1 MKKSLKKVLCGLMA
15 GLMVAVTVPA
25 ALPEAAYVMEVQAA
39 ARVATPKLVS
49 AKASGKSII
58 VFKWKAVKGA
68 SGYTVFRKEKGG
80 KWKNVAEVKGAK
92 KTAFSDTKVITG
104 TQYTY
109 SVKAFKNTK
118 GKKTFSSYNKKGVTA
133 IAGLYTLKLNSSR
146 ITLNPGKSYTL
157 KVNGTKL
164 TPAWRSSNSKIV
176 TVNKKG
182 RITAKKAGTAKI
194 TATLGGKKFVCT
206 VTVKKASASSNKTVQ
221 NYKKVK
227 NYLNKNGRYSED
239 GSRYIEMAIDADTTA
254 VLSYDPKE
262 NKLDIGLTLRVEEEN
277 IVSTVDVVVNCA
289 KPDTAKIYSGIFSGG
304 VELYTTANMKSS
316 TYTGKQNITFYNA
329 SGSKANTEIQEAA
342 NATLQ
347 AAMAGTEYILR
358 SKLNMSLKTLGFN
371 AYRL

>member
-1 MKKSLKKVLCGLMA
+1 MKKSLKKALCGLMA

-25 ALPEAAYVMEVQAA
+25 ALPEAAYVTEVQAA

-49 AKASGKSII
+49 AKASGKSKI

-164 TPAWRSSNSKIV
+164 TPVWKSSNSKIV

-221 NYKKVK
+221 NYTKVK

-304 VELYTTANMKSS
+304 VELYTTANMKLS
-316 TYTGKQNITFYNA
+316 TYTGKKNITFYNA

-371 AYRL
+371 AYKL

>member
-1 MKKSLKKVLCGLMA
+1 MRKTIKKALCGLMA

-25 ALPEAAYVMEVQAA
+25 ALPEAAYVTEVQAA

-49 AKASGKSII
+49 AKASGKSKI

-80 KWKNVAEVKGAK
+80 KWKNVTEVKGAK
-92 KTAFSDTKVITG
+92 KTSFSDTKVTTG

-109 SVKAFKNTK
+109 SVKAFKTTK

-133 IAGLYTLKLNSSR
+133 IAGLSTLKLNSSR

-164 TPAWRSSNSKIV
+164 APAWKSSNSKIV

-221 NYKKVK
+221 NYTKVK

-239 GSRYIEMAIDADTTA
+239 GSRYIEMSIDADTTA

-262 NKLDIGLTLRVEEEN
+262 NKLDMGLTLRVEEEN

-289 KPDTAKIYSGIFSGG
+289 KPDTAKVYSGIFSGG
-304 VELYTTANMKSS
+304 VELYTTANMKPS
-316 TYTGKQNITFYNA
+316 TYTGKQNITFYNT

>member
-1 MKKSLKKVLCGLMA
+1 MKKSLKKALCGLMA

-25 ALPEAAYVMEVQAA
+25 ALPEAAYVTEVQAA

-49 AKASGKSII
+49 AKASGKSKI

-68 SGYTVFRKEKGG
+68 SGYTVFRKQKGG

-164 TPAWRSSNSKIV
+164 TPVWRSSNSKIV

-221 NYKKVK
+221 NYTKVK

-277 IVSTVDVVVNCA
+277 IVSTVDVVVSCA

-304 VELYTTANMKSS
+304 VELYTTANMKPS
-316 TYTGKQNITFYNA
+316 TYTGKKNITFYNA

>member
-1 MKKSLKKVLCGLMA
+1 MRKTIKKALCGLMA

-25 ALPEAAYVMEVQAA
+25 AIPEAAYVTEVQAA

-49 AKASGKSII
+49 AKASGKSKI

-80 KWKNVAEVKGAK
+80 KWKNVTEVKGAK
-92 KTAFSDTKVITG
+92 KTSFSDTKVTTG

-109 SVKAFKNTK
+109 SVKAFKTTK

-133 IAGLYTLKLNSSR
+133 IAGLSTLKLNSSR

-164 TPAWRSSNSKIV
+164 APAWKSSNSKIV

-221 NYKKVK
+221 NYTKVK

-239 GSRYIEMAIDADTTA
+239 GSRYIEMSIDADTTA
-254 VLSYDPKE
+254 VLSYDPKG
-262 NKLDIGLTLRVEEEN
+262 NKLDMGLTLRVEEEN

-289 KPDTAKIYSGIFSGG
+289 KPDTAKVYSGIFSGG
-304 VELYTTANMKSS
+304 VELYTTANMKPS
-316 TYTGKQNITFYNA
+316 TYTGKQNITFYNT

>member
-25 ALPEAAYVMEVQAA
+25 ALPEAAYVTEVQAT

-49 AKASGKSII
+49 AKASGKSKI

-118 GKKTFSSYNKKGVTA
+118 GKKTFSSYNKKGVTT

-182 RITAKKAGTAKI
+182 RITDKKAGTAKI
-194 TATLGGKKFVCT
+194 TARLGGKKFVCT

-304 VELYTTANMKSS
+304 VELYTTANMKLS

>member
-49 AKASGKSII
+49 AKASGKSKI

-227 NYLNKNGRYSED
+227 KYLNKNGRYSED

>member
-1 MKKSLKKVLCGLMA
+1 MKKSLKKALCGLMA

-25 ALPEAAYVMEVQAA
+25 AIPEAAYVTEVQAA

-49 AKASGKSII
+49 AKASGKSKI

-109 SVKAFKNTK
+109 SVKAFKTTK

-164 TPAWRSSNSKIV
+164 APAWTSSNSKIAA
-176 TVNKKG
+176 VNKKG

-221 NYKKVK
+221 NYTKVK

-304 VELYTTANMKSS
+304 VELYTTANMKLS

>member
-25 ALPEAAYVMEVQAA
+25 ALPEAVYVAEVQAA

-49 AKASGKSII
+49 AKASGKSKI
-58 VFKWKAVKGA
+58 VFKWKAVKCA

-221 NYKKVK
+221 NYTKVK
-227 NYLNKNGRYSED
+227 NYLNKNGGYSED

-304 VELYTTANMKSS
+304 VELYTTANMKPS

>member
-1 MKKSLKKVLCGLMA
+1 MKKSLKKALCGLMA

-25 ALPEAAYVMEVQAA
+25 ALPEAAYVTEVQAA

-49 AKASGKSII
+49 AKASGKSKI

-221 NYKKVK
+221 NYTKVK

-277 IVSTVDVVVNCA
+277 IVSTVDVVVSCA

-304 VELYTTANMKSS
+304 VELYTTANMKPS
-316 TYTGKQNITFYNA
+316 TYTGKKNITFYNA

>member
-1 MKKSLKKVLCGLMA
+1 MKKSLKKALCGLMA

-25 ALPEAAYVMEVQAA
+25 AIPEAAYVTEVQAA

-49 AKASGKSII
+49 AKASGKSKI

-92 KTAFSDTKVITG
+92 KTAFSDTKVTTG

-109 SVKAFKNTK
+109 SVKAFKTTK

-164 TPAWRSSNSKIV
+164 TPAWKSSNSKIAA
-176 TVNKKG
+176 VNKKG

-221 NYKKVK
+221 NYTKVK

-304 VELYTTANMKSS
+304 VELYTTANMKLS

>member
-1 MKKSLKKVLCGLMA
+1 MRKMIKKALCGLMA

-25 ALPEAAYVMEVQAA
+25 AIPEAAYVTEVQAA

-49 AKASGKSII
+49 AKASGKSKI

-80 KWKNVAEVKGAK
+80 KWKNVTEVKGAK
-92 KTAFSDTKVITG
+92 KTSFSDTKVTTG

-109 SVKAFKNTK
+109 SVKAFKTTK

-133 IAGLYTLKLNSSR
+133 IAGLSTLKLNSSR

-164 TPAWRSSNSKIV
+164 APAWKSSNSKIV

-221 NYKKVK
+221 NYTKVK
-227 NYLNKNGRYSED
+227 NYINKNGRYSED
-239 GSRYIEMAIDADTTA
+239 GSRYIEMSIDADTTA

-262 NKLDIGLTLRVEEEN
+262 NKLDMGLTLRVEEEN

-289 KPDTAKIYSGIFSGG
+289 KPDTAKVYSGIFSGG
-304 VELYTTANMKSS
+304 VELYTTANMKPS
-316 TYTGKQNITFYNA
+316 TYTGKQNITFYNT

>member
-1 MKKSLKKVLCGLMA
+1 M
-15 GLMVAVTVPA
+15 
-25 ALPEAAYVMEVQAA
+25 QAA

-49 AKASGKSII
+49 AKASGKSKI

-194 TATLGGKKFVCT
+194 TATLGGKKFV
-206 VTVKKASASSNKTVQ
+206 SI
-221 NYKKVK
+221 
-227 NYLNKNGRYSED
+227 
-239 GSRYIEMAIDADTTA
+239 SR
-254 VLSYDPKE
+254 
-262 NKLDIGLTLRVEEEN
+262 
-277 IVSTVDVVVNCA
+277 
-289 KPDTAKIYSGIFSGG
+289 
-304 VELYTTANMKSS
+304 
-316 TYTGKQNITFYNA
+316 GKQ
-329 SGSKANTEIQEAA
+329 
-342 NATLQ
+342 
-347 AAMAGTEYILR
+347 AGKELCK
-358 SKLNMSLKTLGFN
+358 SQKL
-371 AYRL
+371 Y

>member
-1 MKKSLKKVLCGLMA
+1 MKKSLKKALCGLMA

-25 ALPEAAYVMEVQAA
+25 ALPEAAYVTEVQAT

-49 AKASGKSII
+49 AKASGKSKI

-164 TPAWRSSNSKIV
+164 TPAWKSSNSKIV

-221 NYKKVK
+221 NYTKVK

-304 VELYTTANMKSS
+304 VELYTTANM
-316 TYTGKQNITFYNA
+316 
-329 SGSKANTEIQEAA
+329 
-342 NATLQ
+342 
-347 AAMAGTEYILR
+347 
-358 SKLNMSLKTLGFN
+358 
-371 AYRL
+371 

>member
-1 MKKSLKKVLCGLMA
+1 MRKIIKKALCGLMA

-25 ALPEAAYVMEVQAA
+25 AIPGAAYVTEVQAA

-49 AKASGKSII
+49 AKASGKSKI

-80 KWKNVAEVKGAK
+80 KWKNVTEVKGAK
-92 KTAFSDTKVITG
+92 KTSFSDTKVTTG

-109 SVKAFKNTK
+109 SVKAFKTTK

-133 IAGLYTLKLNSSR
+133 IAGLSALKLNSSR

-164 TPAWRSSNSKIV
+164 APAWKSSNSKIV

-182 RITAKKAGTAKI
+182 RIMAKKAGTAKI

-221 NYKKVK
+221 NYTKVK
-227 NYLNKNGRYSED
+227 NYINKNGRYSED
-239 GSRYIEMAIDADTTA
+239 GSRYIEMSIDADTTA
-254 VLSYDPKE
+254 VLSYDPKG
-262 NKLDIGLTLRVEEEN
+262 NKLDMGLTLRVEEEN

-289 KPDTAKIYSGIFSGG
+289 KPDTAKVYSGIFSGG
-304 VELYTTANMKSS
+304 VELYTTANMKPS
-316 TYTGKQNITFYNA
+316 TYTGKQNITFYNT

>member
-1 MKKSLKKVLCGLMA
+1 MKKSLKKALCGLMA

-25 ALPEAAYVMEVQAA
+25 ALPEAAYVTEVQAA

-49 AKASGKSII
+49 AKASGKSKI

-68 SGYTVFRKEKGG
+68 SGYTVFRKQKGG

-277 IVSTVDVVVNCA
+277 IVSTVDVVVSCA

-304 VELYTTANMKSS
+304 VELYTTANMKPS
-316 TYTGKQNITFYNA
+316 TYTGKKNITFYNA

-358 SKLNMSLKTLGFN
+358 SKLNMSLKALGFN

>member
-1 MKKSLKKVLCGLMA
+1 MRKTIKKALCGLMA

-25 ALPEAAYVMEVQAA
+25 ALPEAAYVTEVQAA
-39 ARVATPKLVS
+39 ARVAAPKLVS
-49 AKASGKSII
+49 AKASGKSKI

-92 KTAFSDTKVITG
+92 KTSFSDTKVTTG

-164 TPAWRSSNSKIV
+164 TPVWRSSNSKIV

>member
-1 MKKSLKKVLCGLMA
+1 MKKSLKKALCGLMA

-25 ALPEAAYVMEVQAA
+25 AIPEAAYVTEVQAA
-39 ARVATPKLVS
+39 TRVATPKLVS
-49 AKASGKSII
+49 AKASGKSKI

-80 KWKNVAEVKGAK
+80 KWKNVAEVKSAK
-92 KTAFSDTKVITG
+92 KTAFSDTKVTTG

-109 SVKAFKNTK
+109 SVKAFKTTK

-164 TPAWRSSNSKIV
+164 TPAWKSSNSKIAA
-176 TVNKKG
+176 VNKKG

-221 NYKKVK
+221 NYTKVK
-227 NYLNKNGRYSED
+227 NYLNKNGGYSED

-262 NKLDIGLTLRVEEEN
+262 NKLDMGLTLRVEEEN
-277 IVSTVDVVVNCA
+277 IVSIVDVVVNCA
-289 KPDTAKIYSGIFSGG
+289 KPDTAKVYSGIFSGG
-304 VELYTTANMKSS
+304 VELYTTANMKPS
-316 TYTGKQNITFYNA
+316 TYTGKQNITFYNT

>member
-1 MKKSLKKVLCGLMA
+1 MRKTIKKALCGLMA

-25 ALPEAAYVMEVQAA
+25 ALPEAAYVTEVQAA

-49 AKASGKSII
+49 AKASGKSKI

-182 RITAKKAGTAKI
+182 RITAKKAGTVKI

-304 VELYTTANMKSS
+304 VELYTTANMKLS

>member
-25 ALPEAAYVMEVQAA
+25 ALPEAAYVTEVQAT

-49 AKASGKSII
+49 AKASGKSKI

-164 TPAWRSSNSKIV
+164 TPVWKSSNSKIV

-221 NYKKVK
+221 NYTKVK

-304 VELYTTANMKSS
+304 VELYTTANMKLS
-316 TYTGKQNITFYNA
+316 TYTGKKNITFYNA

-371 AYRL
+371 AYKL

>member
-1 MKKSLKKVLCGLMA
+1 MRKTIKKALCGLMA

-25 ALPEAAYVMEVQAA
+25 AIPEAAYVTEVQAA

-49 AKASGKSII
+49 AKASGKSKI

-68 SGYTVFRKEKGG
+68 SGYMVFRKEKGG
-80 KWKNVAEVKGAK
+80 KWKNVAEVKSAK
-92 KTAFSDTKVITG
+92 KTAFSDTKVTTG

-109 SVKAFKNTK
+109 SVKAFKTTK

-164 TPAWRSSNSKIV
+164 APAWKSSNSKIAA
-176 TVNKKG
+176 VNKKG

-221 NYKKVK
+221 NYTKVK
-227 NYLNKNGRYSED
+227 NYLNKNGGYSED

-262 NKLDIGLTLRVEEEN
+262 NKLDMGLTLRVEEEN
-277 IVSTVDVVVNCA
+277 IVSIVDVVVNCA
-289 KPDTAKIYSGIFSGG
+289 KPDTAKVYSGIFSGG
-304 VELYTTANMKSS
+304 VELYTTANMKPS
-316 TYTGKQNITFYNA
+316 TYTGKQNITFYNT
-329 SGSKANTEIQEAA
+329 SGSKANTEIQEVA

>member
-25 ALPEAAYVMEVQAA
+25 ALPEAAYVTEVQAT
-39 ARVATPKLVS
+39 ARVATPKLVF
-49 AKASGKSII
+49 AKASGKSKI

-118 GKKTFSSYNKKGVTA
+118 GKKTFSSYNKKGVTT

-194 TATLGGKKFVCT
+194 TARLGGKKFVCT

-304 VELYTTANMKSS
+304 VELYTTANMKLS

>member
-25 ALPEAAYVMEVQAA
+25 ALPEAAYVTEVQAT

-49 AKASGKSII
+49 AKASGKSKI

-194 TATLGGKKFVCT
+194 TARLGGKKFVCT

-304 VELYTTANMKSS
+304 VELYTTANMKLS

>member
-1 MKKSLKKVLCGLMA
+1 MRKTIKKALCGLMA

-25 ALPEAAYVMEVQAA
+25 ALPEAAYVTEVQAA

-49 AKASGKSII
+49 AKASGKSKI

-68 SGYTVFRKEKGG
+68 SGYTVFRKQKGG

-304 VELYTTANMKSS
+304 VELYTTANMKPS
-316 TYTGKQNITFYNA
+316 TYTGKKNITFYNA

>member
-25 ALPEAAYVMEVQAA
+25 ALPEAAYVTEVQAA
-39 ARVATPKLVS
+39 ARVAAPKLVS
-49 AKASGKSII
+49 AKASGKSKI

-92 KTAFSDTKVITG
+92 KTSFSDTKVTTG

-164 TPAWRSSNSKIV
+164 TPVWRSSNSKIV

-304 VELYTTANMKSS
+304 VELYTTANMKPS
-316 TYTGKQNITFYNA
+316 TYTGKRNITFYNA

>member
-1 MKKSLKKVLCGLMA
+1 MRKTIKKALCGLMA

-25 ALPEAAYVMEVQAA
+25 AIPEAAYVTEVQAA

-49 AKASGKSII
+49 AKASGKSKI
-58 VFKWKAVKGA
+58 VFKWKAVKGV

-92 KTAFSDTKVITG
+92 KTSFSDTKVTTG

-109 SVKAFKNTK
+109 SVKAFKTTK

-164 TPAWRSSNSKIV
+164 APAWKSSNSKIAA
-176 TVNKKG
+176 VNKKG

-221 NYKKVK
+221 NYTKVK

-262 NKLDIGLTLRVEEEN
+262 NKLDMGLTLRVEEEN

-304 VELYTTANMKSS
+304 VELYTTANMKPS

>member
-1 MKKSLKKVLCGLMA
+1 MRKTIKKALCGLMA

-25 ALPEAAYVMEVQAA
+25 AIPEAAYVTEVQAA
-39 ARVATPKLVS
+39 TRVATPKLVS
-49 AKASGKSII
+49 AKASGKSKI

-80 KWKNVAEVKGAK
+80 KWKNVTEVKGAK
-92 KTAFSDTKVITG
+92 KTSFSDTKVITG

-164 TPAWRSSNSKIV
+164 APAWKSSNSKIAA
-176 TVNKKG
+176 VNKKG

-221 NYKKVK
+221 NYTKVK
-227 NYLNKNGRYSED
+227 NYLNKNGGYSED

-262 NKLDIGLTLRVEEEN
+262 NKLDMGLTLRVEEEN
-277 IVSTVDVVVNCA
+277 IVSIVDVVVNCA
-289 KPDTAKIYSGIFSGG
+289 KPDTAKVYSGIFSGG
-304 VELYTTANMKSS
+304 VELYTTANMKPS
-316 TYTGKQNITFYNA
+316 TYTGKQNITFYNT

>member
-25 ALPEAAYVMEVQAA
+25 ALPEAAYVTEVQAT

-49 AKASGKSII
+49 AKASGKSKI

-289 KPDTAKIYSGIFSGG
+289 KPDAAKIYSGIFSGG
-304 VELYTTANMKSS
+304 VELYTTANMKPS
-316 TYTGKQNITFYNA
+316 TYTGKQNITFYSA

>member
-25 ALPEAAYVMEVQAA
+25 ALPEAAYVTEVQAA

-49 AKASGKSII
+49 AKASGKSKI

-109 SVKAFKNTK
+109 SVK

-206 VTVKKASASSNKTVQ
+206 VTVKKASAAANKLA
-221 NYKKVK
+221 K
-227 NYLNKNGRYSED
+227 NYAKVRNYINKNGRYSED
-239 GSRYIEMAIDADTTA
+239 GSKYIEASIDAETTA
-254 VLSYDPKE
+254 ILSYDTKSD
-262 NKLDIGLTLRVEEEN
+262 KLDMGLSLQIKKEG
-277 IVSTVDVVVNCA
+277 IISAMDILVNCA
-289 KPDTAKIYSGIFSGG
+289 KSDSARVISGIYASGNA
-304 VELYTTANMKSS
+304 VYTTATMKASI
-316 TYTGKQNITFYNA
+316 YNGKQNLVFYNTN
-329 SGSKANTEIQEAA
+329 GSRAQSEIQEAA

-347 AAMAGTEYILR
+347 AAMAGTEYLLR
-358 SKLNMSLKTLGFN
+358 SKLNMSLKDLGFK
-371 AYRL
+371 AYKL

>member
-1 MKKSLKKVLCGLMA
+1 MRKTIKKALCGLMA

-25 ALPEAAYVMEVQAA
+25 AIPEAAYVTEVQAA

-49 AKASGKSII
+49 AKASGKSKI

-80 KWKNVAEVKGAK
+80 KWKNVTEVKGAK
-92 KTAFSDTKVITG
+92 KTSFSDTKVTTG

-109 SVKAFKNTK
+109 SVKAFKTTK

-164 TPAWRSSNSKIV
+164 APAWKSSNSKIAA
-176 TVNKKG
+176 VNKKG

-221 NYKKVK
+221 NYTKVK
-227 NYLNKNGRYSED
+227 NYLNKNGGYSED

-262 NKLDIGLTLRVEEEN
+262 NKLDMGLTLRIEEEN
-277 IVSTVDVVVNCA
+277 IVSIVDVVVNCA
-289 KPDTAKIYSGIFSGG
+289 KPDTAKVYSGIFSGG
-304 VELYTTANMKSS
+304 VELYTTANMKPS
-316 TYTGKQNITFYNA
+316 TYTGKQNITFYNT

>member
-1 MKKSLKKVLCGLMA
+1 MRKTIKKALCGLMA

-25 ALPEAAYVMEVQAA
+25 AIPEAAYVTEVQAA

-49 AKASGKSII
+49 AKASGKSKI

-80 KWKNVAEVKGAK
+80 KWKNVTEVKGAK
-92 KTAFSDTKVITG
+92 KTSFSDTKVTTG

-109 SVKAFKNTK
+109 SVKAFKTTK

-133 IAGLYTLKLNSSR
+133 IAGLSTLKLNSSR

-164 TPAWRSSNSKIV
+164 APAWKSSNSKIV

-221 NYKKVK
+221 NYTKVK

-239 GSRYIEMAIDADTTA
+239 GSRYIEMSIDADTTA
-254 VLSYDPKE
+254 VLSYDPKG
-262 NKLDIGLTLRVEEEN
+262 NKLDMGLTLRVEEEN

-289 KPDTAKIYSGIFSGG
+289 KPDTAKVYSGIFSGG
-304 VELYTTANMKSS
+304 VELYTTANMKPS
-316 TYTGKQNITFYNA
+316 TYTGKQNIIFYNT